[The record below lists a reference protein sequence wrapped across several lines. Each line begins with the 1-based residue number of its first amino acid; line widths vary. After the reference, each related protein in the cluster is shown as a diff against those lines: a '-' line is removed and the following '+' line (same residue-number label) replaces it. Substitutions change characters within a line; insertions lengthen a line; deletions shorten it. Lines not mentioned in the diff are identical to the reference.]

1 MTFDSNTTMVELR
14 KIRDANSRRHLLMT
28 SEELNEEW
36 QNSVAWFMGELDK
49 IKANNQDKDNH

>member
-1 MTFDSNTTMVELR
+1 MVELR